1 MKILSAETNLAS
13 ATNVSNATVVRIF
26 NSDESHLT
34 VTRKIAGGSTIGTLI
49 VPSGKVVYCE
59 KDSTDTL
66 EGGSNLKV
74 AKTAYSS
81 MMSFASSGSSGP
93 TYFFS
98 LSTTSIN
105 EGGSFT
111 TTVTTTNVD
120 DGTTLYWELSGTGIT
135 SGDFSSGALTGSG
148 TVNSGTFNFSHTLAE
163 DATTEGTETIDIKLY
178 TDSGRNTQVGN
189 TVNVNVNDTS
199 LTPTYAATPV
209 SSTVDEGSS
218 LTINITTTNVADST
232 TLYWGLTNS
241 GDFGTSQGTVTISSN
256 SATVSVGPTADSTT
270 EGNETFELKLY
281 TDSGRSVLVAS
292 TGSITIVDTSIAPV
306 MNTTGLEHWWDFNDD
321 AYVTKDDGNRGSIV
335 TATNNWLSVGP
346 SSDLTMGTGDFTIE
360 CWVFKYSN
368 NHKGVFQITTNT
380 NGLQQTDY
388 GDTIAVGYQVNR
400 WQLYG
405 SNGSGNI
412 NGALDGPTPPTD
424 GNPAG
429 NWTHLALVRNGSS
442 LKLFVNGYQ
451 EISTTTT
458 KNFQGNYLS
467 IGGYYNTSYLMN
479 GRVSNFKITKGEAL
493 YTSAFDGNTP
503 NFPVTKKS
511 CGSDPDNVVLIG
523 CRNES
528 NMLNFEVIQSG
539 ASVTSQTNGGSPVNA
554 GGADTDGFTSGT
566 KSYAVDIA
574 GQGSNGFCGL
584 YTNGGSDGHTL
595 QGNVNRRSV
604 YKSNSTFYQM
614 TNELRVG
621 NTTDSMGSAF
631 TFFYSFLT
639 YTNPW
644 INSGV
649 GGLNFASNNDGNNYI
664 RLYNTN
670 QFNHLGVTKFEFEN
684 DAGTVSSYEHS
695 SGAVYSGGP
704 MWIVYWT
711 FSSTGVLKAYV
722 NGNLLSG
729 GTTSGNSSWSSQA
742 AVFNFIDRVN
752 GSTGTSY
759 RQEIFGGF
767 YNRELSASEISSNYA
782 YHTTRM
788 PTHL

>member
-1 MKILSAETNLAS
+1 MKILSTETNLGS

-59 KDSTDTL
+59 KDPTDTL

-270 EGNETFELKLY
+270 EGNETFELNLY

-292 TGSITIVDTSIAPV
+292 TGSITIVDTSIAPT
-306 MNTTGLEHWWDFNDD
+306 MNTSGLEHWWDMNDD
-321 AYVTKDDGNRGSIV
+321 AYISKDSGTRGSIV
-335 TATNNWLSVGP
+335 TAANNWLSVGS
-346 SSDLTMGTGDFTIE
+346 SSDLQMGTGNFTIE
-360 CWVFKYSN
+360 CWTFKYDNS
-368 NHKGVFQITTNT
+368 HSGLWQISSST
-380 NGLQQTDY
+380 NGLQSSNY
-388 GDTIAVGYQVNR
+388 GDTLSVGYQVNR

-405 SNGSGNI
+405 SDGSGNI
-412 NGALDGPTPPTD
+412 NGSFEGPSPPND
-424 GNPAG
+424 GNPSG
-429 NWTHLALVRNGSS
+429 SWTHVALVRNGNS

-458 KNFQGNYLS
+458 KNFQGNYLA
-467 IGGYYNTSYLMN
+467 IGGYYNTSYLMA
-479 GRVSNFKITKGEAL
+479 GRISNFKITKGEAL
-493 YTSAFDGNTP
+493 YTSAFNGNTP

-523 CRNES
+523 CRDNS
-528 NMLNFEVIQSG
+528 NFLTFEVMPSG
-539 ASVTSQTNGGSPVNA
+539 ASATAQNNGGANVNA
-554 GGADTDGFTSGT
+554 GGNETDGFTLGT
-566 KSYAVDIA
+566 KSYVVDIA

-584 YTNGGSDGHTL
+584 YTNGGTDGHTL
-595 QGNVNRRSV
+595 GGSVNKRTL
-604 YKSNSTFYQM
+604 YKPQNMWLGM

-631 TFFYSFLT
+631 TFFYGFSS

-644 INSGV
+644 VNN
-649 GGLNFASNNDGNNYI
+649 GGLSFASNNDGNNYI
-664 RLYNTN
+664 QAHNTGTW
-670 QFNHLGVTKFEFEN
+670 NHTGVSKFIFEN
-684 DAGTVSSYEHS
+684 DAGTVSSYEHTTS
-695 SGAVYSGGP
+695 PIYGGGAKMV
-704 MWIVYWT
+704 VYWT
-711 FSSTGVLKAYV
+711 FSSSGVLKAYV

-729 GTTSGNSSWSSQA
+729 GTTTSNSSWSSQA

-752 GSTGTSY
+752 GNTGTSA
-759 RQEIFGGF
+759 RQEYFGGF
-767 YNRELSASEISSNYA
+767 YNRELSASEVASNYA
-782 YHTTRM
+782 YHALRM
-788 PTHL
+788 